1 MDEQLDC
8 DIISGG
14 DDSDDSEIEDNDNMS
29 GFEQVSNSDV
39 SESNSSTK
47 QVQPEI
53 LLDKDIDLFIK
64 NYSIK
69 NNTKTLPYLTKY
81 EKTTSIGMRAEQ
93 ISEGSMTFLTSDES
107 LDLTNVMDI
116 AEKEFELGK
125 IPFIIKRP
133 ISNNN
138 FEYWKLNDLK

>member
-1 MDEQLDC
+1 MDEQID
-8 DIISGG
+8 DVISGG
-14 DDSDDSEIEDNDNMS
+14 DDSDDAEIEDSDNMS
-29 GFEQVSNSDV
+29 GFDQVSNSDV
-39 SESNSSTK
+39 SESNSSTG
-47 QVQPEI
+47 QEQSEI
-53 LLDKDIDLFIK
+53 IIDTDIDLFMK

-81 EKTTSIGMRAEQ
+81 EKTTTIGMRAEQ
-93 ISEGSMTFLTSDES
+93 ISEGSMSFLTTEETQ
-107 LDLTNVMDI
+107 DLTNVMDI

>member
-1 MDEQLDC
+1 MDDQIDS
-8 DIISGG
+8 DILSGG
-14 DDSDDSEIEDNDNMS
+14 ADSDDAEIEDSDNMS
-29 GFEQVSNSDV
+29 GFEEVSNSDV
-39 SESNSSTK
+39 SESNSSTG
-47 QVQPEI
+47 QEQSEI
-53 LLDKDIDLFIK
+53 IIDTDIDLFMK

-81 EKTTSIGMRAEQ
+81 EKTTTIGMRAEQ
-93 ISEGSMTFLTSDES
+93 ISEGSMSFLTTEETQ
-107 LDLTNVMDI
+107 DLTNVMDI

>member
-1 MDEQLDC
+1 MDDQIDS
-8 DIISGG
+8 DIISDG
-14 DDSDDSEIEDNDNMS
+14 DDSDDAEIEDSDNMS

-39 SESNSSTK
+39 SESNSSTG
-47 QVQPEI
+47 QEQSEI
-53 LLDKDIDLFIK
+53 LLDTDIDLFMK

-81 EKTTSIGMRAEQ
+81 EKTTTIGMRAEQ
-93 ISEGSMTFLTSDES
+93 ISEGSMSFLTIEETQ
-107 LDLTNVMDI
+107 DLTNVMDI

>member
-1 MDEQLDC
+1 MDDQID
-8 DIISGG
+8 DVISGG
-14 DDSDDSEIEDNDNMS
+14 DDSDDAEIEDSDNMS
-29 GFEQVSNSDV
+29 GFDQVSNSDV
-39 SESNSSTK
+39 SESNSSTG
-47 QVQPEI
+47 QEQSEI
-53 LLDKDIDLFIK
+53 LLDTDIDLFMK

-81 EKTTSIGMRAEQ
+81 EKTTTIGMRAEQ
-93 ISEGSMTFLTSDES
+93 ISEGSMSFLTTEETQ
-107 LDLTNVMDI
+107 DLTNVMDI